1 MNTTLLIFIIITL
14 HFIGDWV
21 LQPRSRARSKKDNI
35 QHLLNHMFE
44 VTFYVLVCT
53 MIIGYFYLDNNVETI
68 GDSGLYVTSV
78 WLVSN
83 VVLHFFIDLHLPA
96 GNNERQMIN
105 YTALDQIL
113 HIGCLLLTLEY
124 FIL

>member
-21 LQPRSRARSKKDNI
+21 LQDRFVAKNKKKRLGI
-35 QHLLNHMFE
+35 LITHMLE
-44 VTFYVLVCT
+44 VWGYLLVCNFIMYCIYNIEWWPT
-53 MIIGYFYLDNNVETI
+53 MEWAI
-68 GDSGLYVTSV
+68 
-78 WLVSN
+78 SN
-83 VVLHFFIDLHLPA
+83 LILHFFIDMLLPA
-96 GNNERQMIN
+96 GKNERQMIN

-124 FIL
+124 LIL

>member
-1 MNTTLLIFIIITL
+1 MNTTLLIFIILTL

-21 LQPRSRARSKKDNI
+21 LQPRSRAKSKKANTSD
-35 QHLLNHMFE
+35 LLNHIFNE
-44 VTFYVLVCT
+44 VVLYLIVSSIVICLSGY
-53 MIIGYFYLDNNVETI
+53 INNGIGYWFI
-68 GDSGLYVTSV
+68 
-78 WLVSN
+78 SN
-83 VVLHFFIDLHLPA
+83 VLFHLLIDHILPA
-96 GNNERQMIN
+96 GKTERQMIN